1 MTAALSCPGCH
12 AQPCRPFPLAFMTRL
27 WKSLV
32 ATQGRGLARLPTNE
46 AMRKQNDLPAHRLL
60 QNELHLEMT

>member
-12 AQPCRPFPLAFMTRL
+12 AQPCRPFPLAFMTR

-32 ATQGRGLARLPTNE
+32 GAQRRGLVRLPTNE
-46 AMRKQNDLPAHRLL
+46 AMRRQIDLPAHRLL